1 MITIKRPLLTI
12 LIGAIIGIIYGLYLE
27 TSIAITIIFLSL
39 LLFYI
44 LKNRSKFFYFIL
56 KRRKIILVFLI
67 SIIFSIIYLIFV
79 NIKYQKIY
87 NETPKNVKTYAT
99 VVSEPKETEYYY
111 SYEVKVQ
118 DKKFLMYVKK
128 NSLAKIEYGAQILLE
143 GEYIEPQEARN
154 YKGFNYK
161 EYLKTKKIYG
171 SFKAEKYTII
181 KENNVNIFIQYSN
194 KIRNKIIE
202 VTKEILSDE
211 TEGLMIGIL
220 IGENTEI
227 SEEITENFSKSS
239 LSHIVA
245 ISGSHITYI
254 VIGLSFILTKSK
266 IPKKGIYIITIIGLI
281 FFMFITRFSTT
292 VVRACVM
299 GIIMLFSK
307 IAYRKLDVLNSIAVS
322 MLIILLDNP
331 FAINDIGLQLSYL
344 GTLGIV
350 FLNLPIL
357 KFLKKY
363 INEKLAEILSVTLSA
378 QIAVLPITIINFNT
392 ISTVFIISNLLAIP
406 ISGIIT
412 IYGYA
417 NVFLGMAFIELGKI
431 FGKILNLLTNLLI
444 WIAEI
449 TAKVP
454 FASVVVTTP
463 NIISVTVYYVLLWS
477 IWKKKYR
484 KIVVCV
490 CLVIWIICN
499 ILIIIPQNLTIHFI
513 DVGQRRQHVN
523 NNADKKNNFNRY
535 R

>member
-1 MITIKRPLLTI
+1 MIIIKRPLLTI

-27 TSIAITIIFLSL
+27 TSIAITILFLSL
-39 LLFYI
+39 LLFFI
-44 LKNRSKFFYFIL
+44 LKNKSKSFYFIL
-56 KRRKIILVFLI
+56 KRRKIILMFLI

-79 NIKYQKIY
+79 NSKYQKIY
-87 NETPKNVKTYAT
+87 SENPKNVKTYAT

-118 DKKFLMYVKK
+118 SKKFIMYVKK
-128 NSLAKIEYGAQILLE
+128 NSSEKIDYGTQVLLE

-171 SFKAEKYTII
+171 SFKVDKFTVI
-181 KENNVNIFIQYSN
+181 KENNVNVFMQYSN

-227 SEEITENFSKSS
+227 SDKITENFSKSS

-254 VIGLSFILTKSK
+254 VIGLSFVLTKSK
-266 IPKKGIYIITIIGLI
+266 IPKKGIYIITILGLI
-281 FFMFITRFSTT
+281 FFMFITRFSPS
-292 VVRACVM
+292 VVRACIM
-299 GIIMLFSK
+299 GIIMLSSK
-307 IAYRKLDVLNSIAVS
+307 IVYRKLDVLNSIAVS
-322 MLIILLDNP
+322 MLIILIDNP
-331 FAINDIGLQLSYL
+331 FAIKDIGLQLSYL

-350 FLNLPIL
+350 FLNAPIS
-357 KFLKKY
+357 KFFKKY
-363 INEKLAEILSVTLSA
+363 INDKIAGIISVTVSA
-378 QIAVLPITIINFNT
+378 QIAVLPITMLNFNT
-392 ISTVFIISNLLAIP
+392 ISTIFIISNLLALP
-406 ISGIIT
+406 VSGIIT

-431 FGKILNLLTNLLI
+431 FGVLLDFLTNLLI

-454 FASVVVTTP
+454 FATVTVTTP
-463 NIISVTVYYVLLWS
+463 SIISVTAYYALLWS
-477 IWKKKYR
+477 IYKKKYR
-484 KIVVCV
+484 KAML
-490 CLVIWIICN
+490 CLCLIICVFFF
-499 ILIIIPQNLTIHFI
+499 ISTVIQPKLTIHFI
-513 DVGQRRQHVN
+513 DVGQRR
-523 NNADKKNNFNRY
+523 
-535 R
+535 